1 MRKSSKFIVNQIE
14 MIFYIARLRHGHR
27 GFNSK
32 SKVSEIVFL
41 IDSDSSDEDDKEW
54 DDIGQNI
61 IEKFSEPN
69 PSMSSFINLTYFR

>member
-1 MRKSSKFIVNQIE
+1 MAIGGSILKVRFL
-14 MIFYIARLRHGHR
+14 RLYVY
-27 GFNSK
+27 S
-32 SKVSEIVFL
+32 

-69 PSMSSFINLTYFR
+69 PSMSNFINLEYFR